1 MTGVMKMNTWLL
13 GDAEHCS
20 KEIHKSAKK
29 PYMKQEH
36 SSSKLDLL
44 YSVTISIV
52 VLSEH
57 GTAATISHTL
67 PCYRDI
73 LPLTMVL
80 LRSNRYRRRR
90 RC

>member
-1 MTGVMKMNTWLL
+1 MMGVMKMDTWLL
-13 GDAEHCS
+13 GDVEDCS

-29 PYMKQEH
+29 LCMKQKH

-44 YSVTISIV
+44 YSVIISIV

-67 PCYRDI
+67 PCYRNI
-73 LPLTMVL
+73 LPLTTVL